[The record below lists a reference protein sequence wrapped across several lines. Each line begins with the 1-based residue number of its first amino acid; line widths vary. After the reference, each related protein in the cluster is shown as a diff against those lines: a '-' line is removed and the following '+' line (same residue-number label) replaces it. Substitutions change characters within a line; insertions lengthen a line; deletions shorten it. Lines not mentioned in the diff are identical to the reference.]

1 MPASAAKPQR
11 VRDPLHDLIEF
22 GKDKFEQML
31 WRLIQTPEFQR
42 LRRIKQLGFS
52 EYVYPGATHTRFAH
66 SIGVFHTAR
75 QLMKIIKMHLGA
87 NFDENHAEDAL
98 AAALLHDVGHGPF
111 SHAFEAVGEE
121 LDLKYTKHE
130 QVSQEI
136 IMDSGIEA
144 VLNSH
149 RRGMAERVARI
160 VSSKGRPDI
169 YYTVVSSQC
178 DADRLDY
185 MQRDRL
191 MAGTR
196 LAAID
201 FTWLKANLEI
211 GEIPDIVEG
220 ENAFDVQTFVFGE
233 KAIHAAEDYVLALFQ
248 LYPTVYFHKT
258 TRSAEKVFS
267 HLFTR
272 LHKLVMDG
280 KTSHTGLSKSHPIV
294 AFCKHPE
301 SLEHALR
308 LDDAMVMGS
317 LGELSLAKDLQ
328 IANLAI
334 MLRDRKLPM
343 SIDIRAAV
351 IDQIGNNDVER
362 IDAVVSRIAAEFR
375 EQSADGE
382 SETQRIWIDRG
393 IRPPYKRI
401 RDSASPLNQIR
412 INREGSPEDIGE
424 VSPIV
429 NAIPTFKFDRVY
441 IPKDDRDTE
450 QQVLKTIQSISTEA
464 RGP

>member
-1 MPASAAKPQR
+1 MPAAAKPQR

-22 GKDKFEQML
+22 GTGEFEQML
-31 WRLIQTPEFQR
+31 WQLIQTPEFQR

-75 QLMKIIKMHLGA
+75 QLMTIIETHLG
-87 NFDENHAEDAL
+87 NDFDEERANDAL

-111 SHAFEAVGEE
+111 SHAFEAVGAE

-130 QVSQEI
+130 QVSQKI
-136 IMDSGIEA
+136 IVDSGIEK

-149 RRGMAERVARI
+149 RPGMAERVARI
-160 VSSKGRPDI
+160 VSSKGSPDI

-220 ENAFDVQTFVFGE
+220 ESAGNVQTFVFGE

-267 HLFTR
+267 HLFMR
-272 LHKLVMDG
+272 LHKLVMDE
-280 KTSHTGLSKSHPIV
+280 KISHTGLSKSHPMV
-294 AFCKHPE
+294 AFCKHPK
-301 SLEHALR
+301 SLEYALR
-308 LDDAMVMGS
+308 LDDTMVMGA
-317 LGELSLAKDLQ
+317 LGELSLSKDPQ
-328 IANLAI
+328 INHLAV
-334 MLRDRKLPM
+334 MLKDRKLPM

-351 IDQIGNNDVER
+351 IDQIGNDDAER
-362 IDAVVSRIAAEFR
+362 VDTFVTRIAAKFR
-375 EQSADGE
+375 EQSVGGE
-382 SETQRIWIDRG
+382 SGTQGIWIDRG
-393 IRPPYKRI
+393 FRPPYERI
-401 RDSASPLNQIR
+401 RESSSPLDQIR
-412 INREGSPEDIGE
+412 INKEGSPEDIGD

-429 NAIPTFKFDRVY
+429 KAIPTFKFDRIY

-450 QQVLKTIQSISTEA
+450 QQVLKTIHSISTEA

>member
-1 MPASAAKPQR
+1 MPAATTKPQR
-11 VRDPLHDLIEF
+11 VRDPLHDLIGFDTSE
-22 GKDKFEQML
+22 FEQML
-31 WRLIQTPEFQR
+31 WDLIQTPEFQR

-75 QLMKIIKMHLGA
+75 QLMKIIKMHLGKEY
-87 NFDENHAEDAL
+87 NESHAEDAL

-136 IMDSGIEA
+136 IVNSGIEK

-149 RRGMAERVARI
+149 ELGMAERVARI

-211 GEIPDIVEG
+211 GEIPDILEG
-220 ENAFDVQTFVFGE
+220 ESASDVQTFVFGE

-272 LHKLVMDG
+272 LYKLVMEE
-280 KTSHTGLSKSHPIV
+280 KTSLTGLSESHPIV
-294 AFCKHPE
+294 AFCEHPD

-317 LGELSLAKDLQ
+317 LGELSSSKDRQ
-328 IANLAI
+328 IADLAI

-351 IDQIGNNDVER
+351 VDQIGNDDVER
-362 IDAVVSRIAAEFR
+362 VDAAVSRIAAEFR
-375 EQSADGE
+375 EQSVDGE
-382 SETQRIWIDRG
+382 SETRGIWIDRG

-412 INREGSPEDIGE
+412 INRKGTPEDIGD

-429 NAIPTFKFDRVY
+429 KAIPTFKFDRVY

-450 QQVLKTIQSISTEA
+450 QQVMKIVQSISTKEK
-464 RGP
+464 RP